1 MYTRHSFG
9 CRSMKRGLMVP
20 KYGARLHTV
29 RANIQRPNELRC
41 RRIQARSV
49 GPAAVVS
56 VRVSQS
62 DCGTSVATRAMR
74 PETYRN
80 LVRGSNEFIDDDGQ
94 PARGRDSPG
103 RARAQ
108 ARQLRDLWGGR
119 AWRGLAGPRTPGW
132 PGTSRVR

>member
-1 MYTRHSFG
+1 MYTRHNFG

-80 LVRGSNEFIDDDGQ
+80 LVRGSNEFIDEDGR
-94 PARGRDSPG
+94 PTRGGNSRG

-108 ARQLRDLWGGR
+108 ARHLRELRGSR
-119 AWRGLAGPRTPGW
+119 ASRGSAGPRAPGW
-132 PGTSRVR
+132 PGTAGVR